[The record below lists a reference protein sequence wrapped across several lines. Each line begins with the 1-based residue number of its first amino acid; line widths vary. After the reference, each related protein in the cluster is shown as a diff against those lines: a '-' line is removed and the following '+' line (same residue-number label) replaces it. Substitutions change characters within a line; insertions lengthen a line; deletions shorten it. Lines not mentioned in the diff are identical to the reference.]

1 MNLHR
6 FLLVGAAVAAVAGCS
21 NDDTSPRL
29 VTPPP
34 SALLHIINAVPDT
47 GAMDF
52 RFIDVVDGVPN
63 VEFTNLAFRD
73 GTTIGYQP
81 VSVGSHHLRVF
92 MSSATSNFD
101 PAYVSQI
108 MADTTFT
115 FAEGVHYT
123 FVFYGKARPATGQTR
138 GTQKFLI
145 LTDNFT
151 VPTTWSVRVVNVDS
165 VARDFYVQTVANT
178 SSPVAVSTPSTTVA
192 GAPTFAAVAPLTAS
206 AYTSLALASSTQ
218 GHTISATP
226 AGATTPVWSAGI
238 YPGSA
243 AVLEVAGVSGALA
256 ALPGTRIAGSIFT
269 GILFPVSTPG
279 SKAPSFTTPGV
290 VIMADR
296 FF

>member
-21 NDDTSPRL
+21 NDSTSPTL

-52 RFIDVVDGVPN
+52 RFVDVVNGVPN
-63 VEFTNLAFRD
+63 VEFTNLAFRG

-81 VSVGSHHLRVF
+81 VSIGSHHLRVF

-123 FVFYGKARPATGQTR
+123 FVFYGNTRPVPPATR
-138 GTQKFLI
+138 GTQKFLV

-151 VPTTWSVRVVNVDS
+151 VPTTWSVRAVNFNT
-165 VARDFYVQTVANT
+165 AAADFYIQTVANT
-178 SSPVAVSTPSTTVA
+178 SSPVAVSTPSTTVT
-192 GAPTFAAVAPLTAS
+192 GTPTFAAVAPLTAS
-206 AYTSLALASSTQ
+206 AYTSIALASSTQ
-218 GHTISATP
+218 GHTVTATP
-226 AGATTPVWSAGI
+226 AGATTPVWSAGFF
-238 YPGSA
+238 PGIA
-243 AVLEVAGVSGALA
+243 AVAEVAGVSGALA

-269 GILFPVSTPG
+269 GILFPASVAG

-290 VIMADR
+290 VVMADR